1 VPRSS
6 KGWKERLG
14 PVEGFMFD
22 LDGTLILSDR
32 SLGGYRLL
40 PGAVEILSELQSRGV
55 PFVVLTNGSAYPA
68 AQQAPKLR
76 ALGLPI
82 SDEALLTPSTVA
94 ADLMPGRGVK
104 RALILGTPGVGQPL
118 AEAGIEIVF
127 PGQDRAEEVQA
138 VYVGWHPDCVMRDI
152 ESACKAIWNGAALYV
167 ASDVPFFATSA
178 GKTMGYS
185 HAIVA
190 AVRKITHAPMILTGK
205 PSLNALRL
213 VAKKLG
219 VPMRRVGVVGD
230 DPLVEMIMARRGGAM
245 GFGVTTGF
253 TTAEDWAAQPRARRP
268 HRIVRKLAEVLDL
281 TAPARRNSRGRS
293 NPHARAGRKRS

>member
-1 VPRSS
+1 MSVRRSNN
-6 KGWKERLG
+6 GWKEKLG

-32 SLGGYRLL
+32 SLGGYRAL
-40 PGAVEILSELQSRGV
+40 PGAVEILNEVKSRGI
-55 PFVVLTNGSAYPA
+55 PFVTLTNGSAYPPS
-68 AQQAPKLR
+68 QQGPKLR

-82 SDEALLTPSTVA
+82 PDEALLTPSTVA
-94 ADLMPGRGVK
+94 ADLMPRRHVK

-127 PGQDRAEEVQA
+127 PGQEGAENVQA
-138 VYVGWHPDCVMRDI
+138 VYVGWHPDCVMRDL
-152 ESACKAIWNGAALYV
+152 EVACKAIWNGAELYV

-190 AVRKITHAPMILTGK
+190 AIRKITHAPMILTGK

-213 VAKKLG
+213 VARKLG
-219 VPMRRVGVVGD
+219 IPMRRIGVVGD

-253 TTAEDWAAQPRARRP
+253 TSAEDWAGQPRTRRP
-268 HRIVRKLAEVLDL
+268 HRVVRELAEVLEL
-281 TAPARRNSRGRS
+281 AAPKSSR
-293 NPHARAGRKRS
+293 

>member
-1 VPRSS
+1 MSVRRSNN
-6 KGWKERLG
+6 GWKEKLG

-32 SLGGYRLL
+32 SLGGYRAL
-40 PGAVEILSELQSRGV
+40 PGAIEVLNEVKSRGI
-55 PFVVLTNGSAYPA
+55 PFVTLTNGSAYPPS
-68 AQQAPKLR
+68 QQGPKLR

-94 ADLMPGRGVK
+94 ADLMPRRHVK

-127 PGQDRAEEVQA
+127 PGQEGAENVQA
-138 VYVGWHPDCVMRDI
+138 VYVGWHPDCVMRDL
-152 ESACKAIWNGAALYV
+152 EVACKAIWNGAELYV

-190 AVRKITHAPMILTGK
+190 AVRRITRAPMILTGK
-205 PSLNALRL
+205 PSIHALRL

-253 TTAEDWAAQPRARRP
+253 TSAEDWAAQPRARRP
-268 HRIVRKLAEVLDL
+268 HRIVRELAEVLEL
-281 TAPARRNSRGRS
+281 TAPSSGKPRR
-293 NPHARAGRKRS
+293 RATE